1 MKCLSTY
8 SLLFLLIFFPKF
20 AFSVTIAPVVQRA
33 CLDKT
38 TGIVTVYYKS
48 ITDGCGSFSKV
59 VLYGRDNS
67 SNPFNALSEHT
78 NLGATQ
84 ITAALP
90 NKKKWELYVA
100 LLYAC
105 NGIDTLFS
113 NIIFIDDSPP
123 AYLEPDSISVDITTQ
138 KVIAGWSKAPE
149 PDVMGYSIFKVD
161 PATGNNTVIDEQNVL
176 GYTFNTSTFDASLS
190 GNQLALAAY
199 DSCRNG
205 GIISAYH
212 SPVLLKFV
220 NGQNVDYQC
229 TRKIY
234 VSWTPYVGW
243 ASSKQDVYVKD
254 DFTNTWYIA
263 ASLPAGTVNYTFTI
277 PALGRQY
284 SFFIRTTKNAATIT
298 SSSNVIVFNASD
310 FQKPITRSIKHVSVL
325 NDNNIH
331 ITGQYEV
338 TPSLGKAL
346 LQVKNYG
353 SSSWSTLASY
363 TPPVSTFT
371 FTHGGLMTQSNKYVY
386 RILLLNTCNEPFDS
400 SESHTSM
407 LLKRSFNVFTWND
420 YWGWNGMTYET
431 DLLDREKSSFTWNNL
446 LTSPDSSY
454 FLIDTSKAY
463 CYKVASI
470 LKGINNKPI
479 DTAYSNTICIRVL
492 DTTLIPN
499 SFSPGGINPIFK
511 ITNPNLQAGQAQ
523 MLIVNR
529 WGQIIFKGD
538 ALIGWDGKDPKG
550 DFCGPGFYPYLIEV
564 FTQEK
569 REAFEGTVMILR

>member
-1 MKCLSTY
+1 
-8 SLLFLLIFFPKF
+8 
-20 AFSVTIAPVVQRA
+20 
-33 CLDKT
+33 
-38 TGIVTVYYKS
+38 VTVYYKS
-48 ITDGCGSFSKV
+48 ITDGCGSFSKI

-67 SNPFNALSEHT
+67 SNPFNALSEHSI
-78 NLGATQ
+78 LGATQ

-105 NGIDTLFS
+105 NGTDTLFS
-113 NIIFIDDSPP
+113 NTIFIDDNPP
-123 AYLEPDSISVDITTQ
+123 AYLEPDSISVDIPTQ

-161 PATGNNTVIDEQNVL
+161 PGTGNNTVIDEQNVL
-176 GYTFNTSTFDASLS
+176 GYTFNTTTFDGTLG

-234 VSWTPYVGW
+234 MSWTPYIGW
-243 ASSKQDVYVKD
+243 AASKQDVYVKD
-254 DFTNTWYIA
+254 DFSNTWSIA
-263 ASLPAGTVNYTFTI
+263 ASLPAGAVNYTFSI
-277 PALGRQY
+277 PVLGRQY
-284 SFFIRTTKNAATIT
+284 SFFIRTTKLAAVIT
-298 SSSNVIVFNASD
+298 SSSNVIDFNASD
-310 FQKPITRSIKHVSVL
+310 FQKPAVRSIKHVSVL

-331 ITGQYEV
+331 ITGQYTV

-353 SSSWSTLASY
+353 ASSWNTLASY
-363 TPPVSTFT
+363 NPPIASFAY
-371 FTHGGLMTQSNKYVY
+371 THGGLNTQSAKYVY

-400 SESHTSM
+400 SESHTSI
-407 LLKRSFNVFTWND
+407 LLKRNFNVFTWND

-431 DLLDREKSSFTWNNL
+431 DLLAREKSSFTWNNL

-454 FLIDTSKAY
+454 FLMDTSKAY

-470 LKGINNKPI
+470 LRGINNKPI

-529 WGQIIFKGD
+529 WGQIIFRGD
-538 ALIGWDGKDPKG
+538 ALDGWDGKDPKG
-550 DFCGPGFYPYLIEV
+550 DYCGPGFYPYLIEV
-564 FTQEK
+564 FTPEK